1 MQAAF
6 DSVFPPHRPPLGFCN
21 LPKIA
26 LWATRKVAC
35 TVGSATYHTC
45 AFVCNKI
52 NTCLFARNVREH
64 RDTEGAGGRNPA
76 VRSAPRVNPDF
87 MATFVEQLNK
97 ENKAI
102 ERINRDRQARGHA
115 PIPTVYY
122 SSDMVA
128 QNIKNNAGFDA
139 LGLMPIQTEAL
150 SEISEDSL
158 SNTIA
163 NFVISNRA
171 FHKLVTNDHEVQA
184 EIVRSAVEPIV
195 QRKVQERAREEYAA
209 NALRDA
215 QARLDR
221 VLAPAKNEADA
232 CTVKFRTANG
242 NKERCFRHNDSVQN
256 IVDFIHVE
264 GYPPAEYELR
274 VGYPPA
280 LLDADM
286 NKTIQQLAQS
296 LGSGDKQLNINVS
309 EK

>member
-35 TVGSATYHTC
+35 TVGSVTYHAC

-64 RDTEGAGGRNPA
+64 QQTQG
-76 VRSAPRVNPDF
+76 VRSVPRVDPNF
-87 MATFVEQLNK
+87 MATYVEQLNK
-97 ENKAI
+97 ENEAI
-102 ERINRDRQARGHA
+102 ERINRGRQARGQA

-122 SSDMVA
+122 SPDMVVLDIRTSA
-128 QNIKNNAGFDA
+128 DSGA
-139 LGLMPIQTEAL
+139 LGLIPIQMEAL
-150 SEISEDSL
+150 SEISEDGL
-158 SNTIA
+158 SNIIA
-163 NFVISNRA
+163 NFVLSNRD
-171 FHKLVTNDHEVQA
+171 FHKLMTKDHDVQA
-184 EIVRSAVEPIV
+184 EIVLSAIEPIV
-195 QRKVQERAREEYAA
+195 QRKVQERARKEDAA

-215 QARLDR
+215 QARLARLDR
-221 VLAPAKNEADA
+221 VPAPAKNEADA

-274 VGYPPA
+274 IGYPPA
-280 LLDADM
+280 PLDADM